1 MNAARDIH
9 AKFKL
14 SWPEFTL
21 DVDLTLR
28 GRGVTALFGHS
39 GSGKTTLL
47 RCIAGLQLARNGFLS
62 VHGETWQDE
71 STFLPTH
78 RRPLGY
84 VFQEASLF
92 THLSVRKNLEYGLK
106 RVSAAQCT
114 VALQSVIDLLDLGTL
129 LDRSPDSLSGGERQR
144 VAIARAL
151 AVSPRLLL
159 MDEPLASLDLARK
172 QEILPYLQRLYDDL
186 NIPVLY
192 VSHSPDEVARLA
204 DHVVLL
210 SHGRAIA
217 QGGVHETLARLDLT
231 GVFADDTGV
240 VIEAVV
246 GQHDHADHLSRL
258 DFPGGSVF
266 VGRCSEP
273 VGARVRIRIQASDVS
288 LATQKTDQSSILNLL
303 PGKVVEQ
310 AAANKPGQVLVK
322 LNVGGTPLVARI
334 TERSRRNLGIEP
346 GRQLWAQIKSVAL
359 LR

>member
-1 MNAARDIH
+1 MSVASDIRVH
-9 AKFKL
+9 FKL
-14 SWPEFTL
+14 SWPQFTL
-21 DVDLTLR
+21 DVNLSLP

-47 RCIAGLQLARNGFLS
+47 RCIAGLQLAPDGFLS
-62 VHGETWQDE
+62 VHGETWQNE
-71 STFLPTH
+71 STFLPTY

-92 THLSVRKNLEYGLK
+92 AHLSVRRNLEYGVK
-106 RVSAAQCT
+106 RVPAPQRKIT
-114 VALQSVIDLLDLGTL
+114 LQSVIELLDVGSL
-129 LDRSPDSLSGGERQR
+129 LDRSPHSLSGGERQR

-172 QEILPYLQRLYDDL
+172 QEILPYVQRLHDDL
-186 NIPVLY
+186 DIPVLY

-217 QGGVHETLARLDLT
+217 QGGMHEILTRLDLA
-231 GVFADDTGV
+231 GAFADDAGV
-240 VIEAVV
+240 VIDAVV
-246 GQHDHADHLSRL
+246 ADHDDRDHLTRL

-266 VGRCSEP
+266 VARCLEA
-273 VGARVRIRIQASDVS
+273 VGKRLRIRIQASDVS
-288 LATQKTDQSSILNLL
+288 LATRKAEESSFLNLL
-303 PGKVVEQ
+303 SGSVVELSG
-310 AAANKPGQVLVK
+310 ANKPGQVLVK
-322 LNVGGTPLVARI
+322 LDIGGTPLVARV
-334 TERSRRNLGIEP
+334 TERSRRNLRIEA
-346 GRQLWAQIKSVAL
+346 GQQLWAQIKSVAL